1 MRELTIGKND
11 AGQRVDRFVSK
22 ALPLLPPALL
32 QKYIRLKRIK
42 VNGGRA
48 QRDQRLREGDVLQL
62 YINDEFFDKPRED
75 NLFLTLFR
83 PSLDI
88 VYEDENLMLLNK
100 RPGLVVHADETEKV
114 NTLINHIQA
123 YLYQKREWNPRWEN
137 AFTPALCNRI
147 DRNTGGIVIAAKN
160 AETLRI
166 INQKIRDREIDKRYL
181 CITVGT
187 PRPPQGEVSCF
198 LLKDEKKKQV
208 AVYHRPVPGGKTA
221 VTRYRTLETREEL
234 SLLEVE
240 LLTGRTHQIR
250 ATMADPVF
258 LPPDLRLP
266 HGRRPAELPPG
277 PQLSGGERPL
287 PGEILRLTAAPA
299 ARCSRGFFL
308 PFPGN
313 LRQKRVKF
321 STVQN
326 FS

>member
-1 MRELTIGKND
+1 M
-11 AGQRVDRFVSK
+11 A
-22 ALPLLPPALL
+22 PARGE
-32 QKYIRLKRIK
+32 RL
-42 VNGGRA
+42 A
-48 QRDQRLREGDVLQL
+48 
-62 YINDEFFDKPRED
+62 
-75 NLFLTLFR
+75 
-83 PSLDI
+83 
-88 VYEDENLMLLNK
+88 
-100 RPGLVVHADETEKV
+100 
-114 NTLINHIQA
+114 
-123 YLYQKREWNPRWEN
+123 
-137 AFTPALCNRI
+137 PALCNRI

-221 VTRYRTLETREEL
+221 VTRYRTLETRGEL

-250 ATMADPVF
+250 ATMADLGCPCWGTASTATVGEPPLRRDPAGPVF

-277 PQLSGGERPL
+277 PQLSGG
-287 PGEILRLTAAPA
+287 
-299 ARCSRGFFL
+299 
-308 PFPGN
+308 
-313 LRQKRVKF
+313 
-321 STVQN
+321 
-326 FS
+326 

>member
-1 MRELTIGKND
+1 M
-11 AGQRVDRFVSK
+11 
-22 ALPLLPPALL
+22 
-32 QKYIRLKRIK
+32 
-42 VNGGRA
+42 
-48 QRDQRLREGDVLQL
+48 
-62 YINDEFFDKPRED
+62 
-75 NLFLTLFR
+75 
-83 PSLDI
+83 PS
-88 VYEDENLMLLNK
+88 
-100 RPGLVVHADETEKV
+100 P
-114 NTLINHIQA
+114 
-123 YLYQKREWNPRWEN
+123 
-137 AFTPALCNRI
+137 PALCNRI

-181 CITVGT
+181 CITVGA

-221 VTRYRTLETREEL
+221 VTRYRTLETRGEL

-250 ATMADPVF
+250 ATMADLGCPLLGDGKYGDGQVNRRYGETRQA
-258 LPPDLRLP
+258 LYSYRLTFDFP

-287 PGEILRLTAAPA
+287 PGKNTSADRRPGCPVQPGL
-299 ARCSRGFFL
+299 FL

-326 FS
+326 FP